1 MFVKAGQFLCK
12 QLVKNM
18 WNSEK
23 GSPIP
28 HDFHVAVFFKRER
41 ARNFGSRND
50 NEKNSL
56 MFRYTCL
63 MFWGVPAYSW
73 PPSAE
78 EGGGLSGAPGLPPPG
93 GGATGACAGRWK
105 ESAGGADRKW
115 TGAPAYCCTGAC
127 GTRLLCG
134 RTRLGDAQSILLPLA
149 SMIW

>member
-23 GSPIP
+23 GSPMP

-41 ARNFGSRND
+41 ARNFESRND

-63 MFWGVPAYSW
+63 MFWGVPV
-73 PPSAE
+73 E
-78 EGGGLSGAPGLPPPG
+78 PGCFAAARG
-93 GGATGACAGRWK
+93 WETFKASFC
-105 ESAGGADRKW
+105 
-115 TGAPAYCCTGAC
+115 
-127 GTRLLCG
+127 
-134 RTRLGDAQSILLPLA
+134 PLA
-149 SMIW
+149 SMIWQISGDY